1 MNLTIVLEGLQEDL
15 QGLAELGDE
24 RSAQI
29 ARRLGDALGSN
40 LRLKL
45 LDLLS
50 QAALELNS
58 KLPSGHIEVRLA
70 GQEPE
75 LVFVDAAGRERR
87 HGRRGALGADQPAPP
102 RVAEDGGREGSG
114 RARGSRRTRG
124 SSARSPARPSR
135 APSMSAAS
143 ACRATPRA
151 RGSLTM
157 QKTFDVQGPAEVEIR
172 LNAGEIEVDAIAR
185 AAAVEVELT
194 RPRRGVAGA
203 RRRRPASSCRASAR
217 MLSSTCRSKRG
228 GFSLGHLFGRQGI
241 TCRVRCPEGSLADR
255 PHASR
260 PTSRRAARSAA

>member
-75 LVFVDAAGRERR
+75 LVFVDATGESAGSVGEE
-87 HGRRGALGADQPAPP
+87 L
-102 RVAEDGGREGSG
+102 
-114 RARGSRRTRG
+114 
-124 SSARSPARPSR
+124 SARISLRLPESLKTAVEK
-135 APSMSAAS
+135 AS
-143 ACRATPRA
+143 
-151 RGSLTM
+151 
-157 QKTFDVQGPAEVEIR
+157 DAEGISTNAWLIR
-172 LNAGEIEVDAIAR
+172 AIAR
-185 AAAVEVELT
+185 ATESRSVHVSGK
-194 RPRRGVAGA
+194 R
-203 RRRRPASSCRASAR
+203 
-217 MLSSTCRSKRG
+217 LSGYAQS
-228 GFSLGHLFGRQGI
+228 
-241 TCRVRCPEGSLADR
+241 
-255 PHASR
+255 
-260 PTSRRAARSAA
+260 